1 MLRCVFLNS
10 AAVCVC
16 AGLLRMFFDVLLD
29 EEVIQDEMFLSWESS
44 ADGKTLASV
53 SNFFA
58 WVREAKSQLG

>member
-1 MLRCVFLNS
+1 MCLFDQRCR
-10 AAVCVC
+10 VCVC

-53 SNFFA
+53 SSFFA
-58 WVREAKSQLG
+58 WVRDSKSQLG